1 MTLVLQI
8 AGGIILAVIAI
19 AVAPIVLGGALGA
32 MAHVIVALTKP
43 RRGLLVP
50 VPGQTRKQW
59 VKTSLLQLGGV
70 GVAFGVLALV
80 GYLSRHSAV
89 IPLSQ

>member
-1 MTLVLQI
+1 MSLVLQI
-8 AGGIILAVIAI
+8 AGGVILAVIAI
-19 AVAPIVLGGALGA
+19 AVTPIVLVGALGA

-50 VPGQTRKQW
+50 VPGQTRQQW

-70 GVAFGVLALV
+70 GVALAILFLW
-80 GYLSRHSAV
+80 GYIARQAS
-89 IPLSQ
+89 